1 MLRVFFSFISYFIP
15 IKKNLFIFG
24 SWHAIRY
31 GDNPKALFE
40 FILKNK
46 DKNEKYEIYWYTK
59 NKELYNEL
67 KNKNVPVLY
76 KFKYKAIIKHIR
88 SQAVFCNCSPLSDLL
103 GFAINKK
110 TTVFN
115 LWHGTPMKK
124 IGGHAIKELPN
135 NNNLGI
141 NINRNKAELIL
152 RKIAPKKL
160 IRNLKPNTYYLAS
173 SSEIG
178 DILSSAFN
186 LKKNKVIINGYP
198 KLDSL
203 SEIKKTQTM
212 ILYAPT
218 YRGEYNSEN
227 DILTKN
233 RFCPNIINKKLE
245 SLNLT
250 LVIRLHPANNLP
262 QKIENEL
269 LNYNNIILDKSKKD
283 IYLELYK
290 YELIITDFSSI
301 YFDALAINK
310 KVVIAP
316 FNISAYLEE
325 DRTLYFTPD
334 ELFPYRK
341 PYDWLELINNI
352 EYYLSIDVNSFEK
365 IRQRFY
371 PYDISKS
378 ASNELLLKI
387 ENILR

>member
-1 MLRVFFSFISYFIP
+1 MQLILRVFFSFISYLIP

-24 SWHAIRY
+24 SWHSIRY

-46 DKNEKYEIYWYTK
+46 NKKYEIYWYTQNK
-59 NKELYNEL
+59 NLYNEL
-67 KNKNVPVLY
+67 KNNNIPVLY
-76 KFKYKAIIKHIR
+76 GFKCKAIIKHIR

-124 IGGHAIKELPN
+124 IGNHAIKDLSN

-141 NINRNKAELIL
+141 HTNKVELIL
-152 RKIAPKKL
+152 RKLTPKKL
-160 IRNLKPNTYYLAS
+160 IKRLKPNTYYLAS
-173 SSEIG
+173 SLEIG
-178 DILSSAFN
+178 NILSSAFN
-186 LKKNKVIINGYP
+186 IKKDKIIINGYP
-198 KLDSL
+198 KLDSF
-203 SEIKKTQTM
+203 SERDETKKI

-233 RFCPNIINKKLE
+233 NFIPEVINKKLE
-245 SLNLT
+245 DLNLT
-250 LVIRLHPANNLP
+250 LIIRLHPANDLP
-262 QKIENEL
+262 KEIENEL

-283 IYLELYK
+283 IYLDLHK

-301 YFDALAINK
+301 YFDGLAMNK

-316 FNISAYLEE
+316 FNISTYLEE
-325 DRTLYFTPD
+325 DRSLYFTPD
-334 ELFPYRK
+334 ELFPYKK
-341 PYDWLELINNI
+341 PNDWLELINNI
-352 EYYLSIDVNSFEK
+352 QYYLSIDVSSFYD
-365 IRQRFY
+365 IRKRFY
-371 PYDISKS
+371 PHDISCS
-378 ASNELLLKI
+378 SSNELLKKI
-387 ENILR
+387 ATILR